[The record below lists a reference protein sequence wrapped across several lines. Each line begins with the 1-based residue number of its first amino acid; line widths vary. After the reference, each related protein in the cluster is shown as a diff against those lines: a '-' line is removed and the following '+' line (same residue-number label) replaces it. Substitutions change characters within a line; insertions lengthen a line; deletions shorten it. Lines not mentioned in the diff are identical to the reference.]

1 MRYNNQDTQSSLSQ
15 LRQQPTLAETL
26 QNAQFKP
33 DEMEDSEHSLSF
45 SPRNKQ
51 AEESKEKDLIEHGY
65 AACGDFN
72 ADVKKI
78 SIAKNLKK

>member
-1 MRYNNQDTQSSLSQ
+1 
-15 LRQQPTLAETL
+15 
-26 QNAQFKP
+26 
-33 DEMEDSEHSLSF
+33 MEDSEHSLSF

-78 SIAKNLKK
+78 SIAKNLKR

>member
-1 MRYNNQDTQSSLSQ
+1 
-15 LRQQPTLAETL
+15 
-26 QNAQFKP
+26 
-33 DEMEDSEHSLSF
+33 MEDSEHSLSF

-65 AACGDFN
+65 AAWGDFN
-72 ADVKKI
+72 ADVKKS